1 MSHYPTKTSAS
12 ARLLSSTPPEILFV
26 TSAAAQY
33 AGAVIAVNLFDELSP
48 ATIAWIRVLSAG
60 LILWALSLRHRH
72 VRWTG
77 RDVMWACAFGIAT
90 ALMNMF
96 FYLAID
102 YLPLGKGVTIEF
114 IGPIAVAA
122 LTTRS
127 LRNTYALVLATLGVL
142 VLGGVEIGNEPLGLL
157 FILLAS
163 VMWAGYIVIGSRV
176 ALGNRGVTGLAIGL
190 VVGGIAITPFASSD
204 AVKAF
209 SHPSLLAS
217 CIAIGLLSNVI
228 GYGIDQTTLRRIPV
242 RRFSV
247 MLALLPVTAAV
258 FGFIFLNQTPTVI
271 DLVGMS
277 FVLVGVAVQER
288 EIVERHQSEAQTA

>member
-1 MSHYPTKTSAS
+1 MSHNSIKTSAS

-33 AGAVIAVNLFDELSP
+33 AGAVIAVNLFDQLSP

-60 LILWALSLRHRH
+60 LILVAFSLRHH
-72 VRWTG
+72 HTSWTR
-77 RDVMWACAFGIAT
+77 RDLMWASAFGIAT
-90 ALMNMF
+90 AFMNMF

-127 LRNTYALVLATLGVL
+127 MRNTYALLLATIGVL
-142 VLGGVEIGNEPLGLL
+142 VLGGVEIGKEPLGLL

-163 VMWAGYIVIGSRV
+163 AMWAGYIVIGSRV
-176 ALGNRGVTGLAIGL
+176 ALGDRGVAGLAIGL
-190 VVGGIAITPFASSD
+190 VVGGIAITPFASTD
-204 AVKAF
+204 ASTAF
-209 SHPSLLAS
+209 STPSLLLS
-217 CIAIGLLSNVI
+217 CVLIGLLSNVI
-228 GYGIDQTTLRRIPV
+228 GYGIDQTTLRRIPI

-258 FGFIFLNQTPTVI
+258 FGFLFLHQTPTMI
-271 DLVGMS
+271 DLVGMA

-288 EIVERHQSEAQTA
+288 EIVARHQSEAQTA

>member
-1 MSHYPTKTSAS
+1 MTHQSTQASAS
-12 ARLLSSTPPEILFV
+12 ARLLTSTPPEFLFI

-60 LILWALSLRHRH
+60 LILGALSLRQRH
-72 VRWTG
+72 ASWTR

-96 FYLAID
+96 FYLAINH
-102 YLPLGKGVTIEF
+102 LPLGKGVTIEF

-127 LRNTYALVLATLGVL
+127 LRNTYALALATIGVL
-142 VLGGVEIGNEPLGLL
+142 VLGGVELGNEPLGLL

-163 VMWAGYIVIGSRV
+163 AMWAGYIVIGSRV
-176 ALGNRGVTGLAIGL
+176 ALGDRGVAGLALGL
-190 VVGGIAITPFASSD
+190 IVGGIAIAPFASSD
-204 AVKAF
+204 AATAF
-209 SHPSLLAS
+209 SRPSLLFS
-217 CIAIGLLSNVI
+217 CVLIGFLSNVI
-228 GYGIDQTTLRRIPV
+228 GYGIDQSTLRRIPI

-258 FGFIFLNQTPTVI
+258 FGFIFLNQTPTLI
-271 DLVGMS
+271 DLLGMTL
-277 FVLVGVAVQER
+277 VLTGVAVQER
-288 EIVERHQSEAQTA
+288 EIVERHHSEAQTA

>member
-1 MSHYPTKTSAS
+1 MTSSPRHASVS
-12 ARLLSSTPPEILFV
+12 ARLLTTTPPEVLFV

-60 LILWALSLRHRH
+60 LILASLSFRRHRTS
-72 VRWTG
+72 WTR
-77 RDVMWACAFGIAT
+77 RDLAWASAFGIAT
-90 ALMNMF
+90 AFMNMF

-122 LTTRS
+122 IMTRS
-127 LRNTYALVLATLGVL
+127 LRNTYALLLATIGVL
-142 VLGGVEIGNEPLGLL
+142 VLGGVELGNEPLGLL

-163 VMWAGYIVIGSRV
+163 AMWAGYIVIGSRV
-176 ALGNRGVTGLAIGL
+176 ALGDKGVSGLAIGL
-190 VVGGIAITPFASSD
+190 IVGGIAITPFASSD
-204 AVKAF
+204 ASTAF
-209 SHPSLLAS
+209 STPSLLVS
-217 CIAIGLLSNVI
+217 CVVIGLLSNVI
-228 GYGIDQTTLRRIPV
+228 GYGIDQVTLRRIPI

-258 FGFIFLNQTPTVI
+258 FGFLFLQQTPSAV
-271 DLVGMS
+271 DLAGMA

-288 EIVERHQSEAQTA
+288 EVVVRHQTEVQTA

>member
-1 MSHYPTKTSAS
+1 MTRQTSQASVS
-12 ARLLSSTPPEILFV
+12 ARLLTSTPPEFLFI

-33 AGAVIAVNLFDELSP
+33 TGAVIAVNLFDELSP

-60 LILWALSLRHRH
+60 LILGALSLRQRH
-72 VRWTG
+72 ASWTR

-96 FYLAID
+96 FYLAINH
-102 YLPLGKGVTIEF
+102 LPLGKGVTIEF

-127 LRNTYALVLATLGVL
+127 LRNTYALLLATLGVL
-142 VLGGVEIGNEPLGLL
+142 VLGGVELGSEPLGLL

-163 VMWAGYIVIGSRV
+163 AMWAGYIVIGSRV
-176 ALGNRGVTGLAIGL
+176 ALGDRGVAGLAIGL
-190 VVGGIAITPFASSD
+190 VVGGIAITPFASTD
-204 AVKAF
+204 ASTAF
-209 SHPSLLAS
+209 SRPSILFS
-217 CIAIGLLSNVI
+217 CVLIGLLSNVI
-228 GYGIDQTTLRRIPV
+228 GYGIDQTTLRRIPI

-258 FGFIFLNQTPTVI
+258 FGFIFLSQTPTVI
-271 DLVGMS
+271 DLLGMTL
-277 FVLVGVAVQER
+277 VLIGVAVQER
-288 EIVERHQSEAQTA
+288 EIVERHHSEAQTA

>member
-1 MSHYPTKTSAS
+1 MSHNSIKTSAS

-33 AGAVIAVNLFDELSP
+33 AGAVIAVNLFDQLSP

-60 LILWALSLRHRH
+60 LILVAFSLRHRH
-72 VRWTG
+72 TSWTR
-77 RDVMWACAFGIAT
+77 RDLMWASAFGIAT
-90 ALMNMF
+90 AFMNMF

-127 LRNTYALVLATLGVL
+127 MRNTYALLLATIGVL
-142 VLGGVEIGNEPLGLL
+142 VLGGVELGNEPLGLL

-163 VMWAGYIVIGSRV
+163 AMWAGYIVIGSRV
-176 ALGNRGVTGLAIGL
+176 ALGDRGVAGLAIGL
-190 VVGGIAITPFASSD
+190 VVGGIAITPFASTD
-204 AVKAF
+204 ASTAF
-209 SHPSLLAS
+209 STPSLLFS
-217 CIAIGLLSNVI
+217 CVLIGLLSNVI
-228 GYGIDQTTLRRIPV
+228 GYGIDQTTLRRIPI

-258 FGFIFLNQTPTVI
+258 FGFLFLHQTPTMI
-271 DLVGMS
+271 DLVGMA

-288 EIVERHQSEAQTA
+288 EIVARHQSEAQTA

>member
-1 MSHYPTKTSAS
+1 M
-12 ARLLSSTPPEILFV
+12 
-26 TSAAAQY
+26 
-33 AGAVIAVNLFDELSP
+33 IAVNLFDELSP

-60 LILWALSLRHRH
+60 LILGALSLRHRH
-72 VRWTG
+72 ASWTR
-77 RDVMWACAFGIAT
+77 RDLMWASAFGIAT

-127 LRNTYALVLATLGVL
+127 LRNTYALALATIGVL
-142 VLGGVEIGNEPLGLL
+142 VLGGVELGNEPLGLL

-163 VMWAGYIVIGSRV
+163 AMWAGYIVIGSRV
-176 ALGNRGVTGLAIGL
+176 ALGDRGVAGLAIGL

-204 AVKAF
+204 ATTAF
-209 SHPSLLAS
+209 SSPSLLFS
-217 CIAIGLLSNVI
+217 CVLIGLLSNVI
-228 GYGIDQTTLRRIPV
+228 GYGIDQTTLRRIPI

-258 FGFIFLNQTPTVI
+258 FGFFFLNQTPTTI
-271 DLVGMS
+271 DLLGMTL
-277 FVLVGVAVQER
+277 VLVGVAIQER
-288 EIVERHQSEAQTA
+288 EIVERHHSEAQTA

>member
-1 MSHYPTKTSAS
+1 MSNNSQHETVS
-12 ARLLSSTPPEILFV
+12 ARLLTDTPPEVFFI

-33 AGAVIAVNLFDELSP
+33 AGAVIAVRLFDDLSP

-60 LILWALSLRHRH
+60 IILGAFSFRQRHALWTRRDIAWAS
-72 VRWTG
+72 
-77 RDVMWACAFGIAT
+77 AFGIAT

-102 YLPLGKGVTIEF
+102 RLPLGKGVTIEF

-127 LRNTYALVLATLGVL
+127 LRNTYALLLATCGVL
-142 VLGGVEIGNEPLGLL
+142 VLGGVELGNEPLGLL

-176 ALGNRGVTGLAIGL
+176 ALGDRGVAGLALGLIVGGL
-190 VVGGIAITPFASSD
+190 VITPFASSD
-204 AVKAF
+204 VSTAL
-209 SHPSLLAS
+209 STPSLLAG
-217 CIAIGLLSNVI
+217 CILIGILSNVI
-228 GYGIDQTTLRRIPV
+228 GYGIDQTTLRRIPI

-247 MLALLPVTAAV
+247 MLALLPVTAAL
-258 FGFIFLNQTPTVI
+258 FGFIFLDQTPTSL
-271 DLVGMS
+271 DLAGMAL
-277 FVLVGVAVQER
+277 VLIGVAIQER
-288 EIVERHQSEAQTA
+288 EVVVRHQSEAQTA

>member
-1 MSHYPTKTSAS
+1 MSNTSSHNTAS
-12 ARLLSSTPPEILFV
+12 ARLLTATPPEALFIA
-26 TSAAAQY
+26 SAAAQY

-60 LILWALSLRHRH
+60 LILGAFSFRQRHSSWTRRDIAWAS
-72 VRWTG
+72 
-77 RDVMWACAFGIAT
+77 AFGIAT

-127 LRNTYALVLATLGVL
+127 IRNTYALVLASLGVL
-142 VLGGVEIGNEPLGLL
+142 VLGGVELGNEPLGLL

-163 VMWAGYIVIGSRV
+163 AMWAAYIVIGSRV
-176 ALGNRGVTGLAIGL
+176 ALGDRGVAGLALGL
-190 VVGGIAITPFASSD
+190 VVGGIVITPFDSGDAST
-204 AVKAF
+204 AF
-209 SHPSLLAS
+209 STPSLLFS
-217 CIAIGLLSNVI
+217 CILIGILSNVI
-228 GYGIDQTTLRRIPV
+228 GYGIDQTTLRRIPI

-258 FGFIFLNQTPTVI
+258 FGLIFLDQTPSVL
-271 DLVGMS
+271 DLAGMTL
-277 FVLVGVAVQER
+277 VLIGVAVQER
-288 EIVERHQSEAQTA
+288 EVVVRHQSEAQTA

>member
-1 MSHYPTKTSAS
+1 MTHQSTQASAS
-12 ARLLSSTPPEILFV
+12 ARLLTSTPPEFLFI

-60 LILWALSLRHRH
+60 LILGALSLRQRH
-72 VRWTG
+72 ASWTR

-96 FYLAID
+96 FYLAINH
-102 YLPLGKGVTIEF
+102 LPLGKGVTIEF

-127 LRNTYALVLATLGVL
+127 LRNTYALALATIGVL
-142 VLGGVEIGNEPLGLL
+142 VLGGVELGNEPLGLL

-163 VMWAGYIVIGSRV
+163 AMWAGYIVIGSRV
-176 ALGNRGVTGLAIGL
+176 ALGDRGVAGLALGL
-190 VVGGIAITPFASSD
+190 IVGGIAIAPFASSD
-204 AVKAF
+204 AATAF
-209 SHPSLLAS
+209 SRPSLLFS
-217 CIAIGLLSNVI
+217 CVLIGLLSNVI
-228 GYGIDQTTLRRIPV
+228 GYGIDQSTLRRIPI

-258 FGFIFLNQTPTVI
+258 FGFIFLNQTPTLI
-271 DLVGMS
+271 DLLGMTL
-277 FVLVGVAVQER
+277 VLTGVAVQER
-288 EIVERHQSEAQTA
+288 EIVERHHSEAQTA

>member
-1 MSHYPTKTSAS
+1 MTSAGNQPTVS
-12 ARLLSSTPPEILFV
+12 ARLLTTTPPEILFI

-60 LILWALSLRHRH
+60 IILCLLSLRHRH
-72 VRWTG
+72 ARWTT
-77 RDVMWACAFGIAT
+77 RDLAWASAFGIAT

-96 FYLAID
+96 FYLALD

-122 LTTRS
+122 LMTRS
-127 LRNTYALVLATLGVL
+127 VRNTYALVLATIGVL
-142 VLGGVEIGNEPLGLL
+142 VLGGVELGNEPLGLL

-163 VMWAGYIVIGSRV
+163 AMWAGYIVMGSRV
-176 ALGNRGVTGLAIGL
+176 ALGDRGVAGLAIGL
-190 VVGGIAITPFASSD
+190 VVGGIVITPIASTDASTAFAT
-204 AVKAF
+204 
-209 SHPSLLAS
+209 PSLLLS
-217 CIAIGLLSNVI
+217 CVLIGLLSNVI
-228 GYGIDQTTLRRIPV
+228 GYGIDQTTLRRIPI

-258 FGFIFLNQTPTVI
+258 FGFMFLNQTPTAL
-271 DLVGMS
+271 DLAGMA
-277 FVLVGVAVQER
+277 FVLIGVAIQER
-288 EIVERHQSEAQTA
+288 EVVVRHQSDVQTA

>member
-1 MSHYPTKTSAS
+1 MTHQPTQASAS
-12 ARLLSSTPPEILFV
+12 ARLLTSAPPEFLFI

-60 LILWALSLRHRH
+60 LILGALSLRHRH
-72 VRWTG
+72 ASWTR
-77 RDVMWACAFGIAT
+77 RDLMWASAFGIAT

-127 LRNTYALVLATLGVL
+127 LRNTYALALATIGVL
-142 VLGGVEIGNEPLGLL
+142 VLGGVELGNEPLGLL

-163 VMWAGYIVIGSRV
+163 AMWAGYIVIGSRV
-176 ALGNRGVTGLAIGL
+176 ALGDRGVAGLAIGL

-204 AVKAF
+204 ATTAF
-209 SHPSLLAS
+209 SSPSLLFS
-217 CIAIGLLSNVI
+217 CVLIGLLSNVI
-228 GYGIDQTTLRRIPV
+228 GYGIDQTTLRRIPI

-258 FGFIFLNQTPTVI
+258 FGFFFLNQTPTTI
-271 DLVGMS
+271 DLLGMTL
-277 FVLVGVAVQER
+277 VLVGVAIQER
-288 EIVERHQSEAQTA
+288 EIVERHHSEAQTA